1 MFGPGQFVKSVVD
14 GDTYLVEAVKG
25 DMVTA
30 LSPRLTPKGNQ
41 RDVVHLPACCFTHAT
56 AADRLS
62 WLLEDK
68 HPTGDRLSRDEEAA
82 DV

>member
-1 MFGPGQFVKSVVD
+1 MFAPGQFVKSVVD
-14 GDTYLVEAVKG
+14 GDTYLVETVKG

-30 LSPRLTPKGNQ
+30 ISPRLASKGDQ
-41 RDVVHLPACCFTHAT
+41 RDVVHLPACCFAHAD
-56 AADRLS
+56 AGDRLA

-68 HPTGDRLSRDEEAA
+68 HPTGERLSRDEETA